1 MSIRLRVALLAL
13 MAIVGVVAALVFVYR
28 DIRTEIAL
36 LEMQATRNAWAQESS
51 QLIHMLQRERG
62 SSGGF
67 LVKPEPEYLE
77 RVKNNRRN
85 TDASL
90 ATLVASRGATP
101 ALITAAGL
109 DLLGEQLKAKREQID
124 SGQVN
129 WVVVRDF
136 YTFSI
141 TEVLDVIAQEVR
153 AGKSGTSH
161 ELAAI
166 GELAAA
172 REAMGLIRATIYYI
186 SSQAK
191 PSARDFVDLA
201 IYAGLYRQHIH
212 NFVRDA
218 DARQRDWSREY
229 FRSRAYSRVMAVIEA
244 SMISDFILAPV
255 DSGVWWER
263 ATQVIDTLKEKED
276 LLYADLRQSS
286 VARIGEINN
295 LLTLFGISA
304 VLIALVISAFAL
316 LTIGR
321 IMKAL
326 GSLIG
331 TFDAVVE
338 KENFSIRAR
347 SEASS
352 DEFAHIGRLLN
363 RLLDFTDSLI
373 SEKEHLAA
381 TDALTGIMNRRS
393 FLKYADREIER
404 AHRYGAELALL
415 FIDIDFF
422 KQVNDVFGHSIGDEV
437 LKRFVQVLGNR
448 LRATD
453 VLARWGGEEF
463 VVLIPESNADKARQ
477 IGEIL
482 RAVIEAEEIPS
493 VGHITCSIGVA
504 AWMAQESFDALCKRA
519 DDALYEAKST
529 GRNKVCC
536 AARMT
541 DHVIA

>member
-1 MSIRLRVALLAL
+1 
-13 MAIVGVVAALVFVYR
+13 
-28 DIRTEIAL
+28 
-36 LEMQATRNAWAQESS
+36 
-51 QLIHMLQRERG
+51 
-62 SSGGF
+62 
-67 LVKPEPEYLE
+67 
-77 RVKNNRRN
+77 
-85 TDASL
+85 
-90 ATLVASRGATP
+90 
-101 ALITAAGL
+101 
-109 DLLGEQLKAKREQID
+109 
-124 SGQVN
+124 
-129 WVVVRDF
+129 
-136 YTFSI
+136 
-141 TEVLDVIAQEVR
+141 
-153 AGKSGTSH
+153 
-161 ELAAI
+161 
-166 GELAAA
+166 
-172 REAMGLIRATIYYI
+172 
-186 SSQAK
+186 
-191 PSARDFVDLA
+191 
-201 IYAGLYRQHIH
+201 
-212 NFVRDA
+212 
-218 DARQRDWSREY
+218 
-229 FRSRAYSRVMAVIEA
+229 
-244 SMISDFILAPV
+244 MISDFILAPV

-347 SEASS
+347 SEASR

-437 LKRFVQVLGNR
+437 LKRFVQILGNR

-536 AARMT
+536 AAKMT
-541 DHVIA
+541 DHIIA

>member
-28 DIRTEIAL
+28 DIRIEIAL
-36 LEMQATRNAWAQESS
+36 LERQATRNAWAQESS

-67 LVKPEPEYLE
+67 LVKQAPEYSE

-90 ATLVASRGATP
+90 ANLVTSRGATP
-101 ALITAAGL
+101 ALITAADL
-109 DLLGEQLKAKREQID
+109 DTLAEQLNAKRAQID

-129 WVVVRDF
+129 WVLVRDF

-141 TEVLDVIAQEVR
+141 TQVLDVIAQEVR
-153 AGKSGTSH
+153 AGNSGSSH

-218 DARQRDWSREY
+218 DLRQRDWSQEY

-244 SMISDFILAPV
+244 SMMSNFILAPI
-255 DSGVWWER
+255 DSGIWWER

-286 VARIGEINN
+286 LVRIGEINN

-304 VLIALVISAFAL
+304 VLLALAISIFAL
-316 LTIGR
+316 LTISR

-326 GSLIG
+326 GNLIA

-338 KENFSIRAR
+338 KENFSIRVR
-347 SEASS
+347 SEASR

-373 SEKEHLAA
+373 RDKEHLAA
-381 TDALTGIMNRRS
+381 TDTLTGVMNRRS
-393 FLKYADREIER
+393 FLKYVDREIER

-415 FIDIDFF
+415 FIDIDYF
-422 KQVNDVFGHSIGDEV
+422 KQVNDAFGHSIGDEV
-437 LKRFVQVLGNR
+437 LKCFVQTLGNR
-448 LRATD
+448 LRASD
-453 VLARWGGEEF
+453 ILARWGGEEF
-463 VVLIPESNADKARQ
+463 VILVPESCLDKAMQ

-482 RAVIEAEEIPS
+482 RGVIEAKDIPS
-493 VGHITCSIGVA
+493 VGHVTCSIGVA
-504 AWMAQESFDALCKRA
+504 TWMPQESFDSLCKRA
-519 DDALYEAKST
+519 DDALYEAKSS

-536 AARMT
+536 AK
-541 DHVIA
+541 